1 MFERFTK
8 SDISEMD
15 GVSFVNGHMVRY
27 KGYKQPEIFQ
37 SWSGKI
43 FDSLLQAIFVHLN
56 LRIRIDLP
64 PIELFL
70 GISLIKQSSSARFN
84 YMRF

>member
-15 GVSFVNGHMVRY
+15 GVSFVNEPMVRY
-27 KGYKQPEIFQ
+27 KGYKHPEIFLN
-37 SWSGKI
+37 WSGEI

-56 LRIRIDLP
+56 LSIDLP
-64 PIELFL
+64 PTERFL

>member
-15 GVSFVNGHMVRY
+15 GVSFVNKPMVRY

-37 SWSGKI
+37 NWSGEI
-43 FDSLLQAIFVHLN
+43 FDSLLQAIFVRLN
-56 LRIRIDLP
+56 LSIDLP
-64 PIELFL
+64 PIELFKEFL
-70 GISLIKQSSSARFN
+70 
-84 YMRF
+84 